1 MKRFLIVSLLMTAAL
16 SARALNWG
24 AISVHTEITAAVE
37 SAKAQQKMLFVLTGT
52 GWCPHCTDLEDFLGR
67 ISGTINA
74 DYVVY
79 YCDGEAKNSPM
90 YTTEGY
96 PTWGIF
102 NPYLFDVKKR
112 WKSKGRIYKGLG
124 FMYEKTVLTALDSAL
139 AYWNKTGRGASA
151 GGKVDIE
158 VDTPFS
164 FYLDLDNFPL
174 ELNDCAVLSELLPT
188 EDRPEAAL
196 LTAKQKLK
204 VVEKAAKVTYRA
216 GYGVSVSDPSG
227 NLSSLKLSFNKRQQS
242 FKGSFKIY
250 AVSAKGKLKKFNA
263 KVQDGVFIGG
273 EGTAV
278 VSISGIK
285 GQTWTAPFVPE
296 GL

>member
-1 MKRFLIVSLLMTAAL
+1 MKRFLIVSLLMMAAL

-24 AISVHTEITAAVE
+24 AISVHTEIAAAVE

-52 GWCPHCTDLEDFLGR
+52 SWCPHCRDLENFLDQ

-74 DYVVY
+74 DYVAY
-79 YCDGEAKNSPM
+79 YCDGEADKTM
-90 YTTEGY
+90 YTTQGY

-112 WKSKGRIYKGLG
+112 WKSAGRIYQGLG
-124 FMYEKTVLTALDSAL
+124 FTYEKTVLNALDSAL
-139 AYWNKTGRGASA
+139 DYWRKTGRGASA
-151 GGKVDIE
+151 GKTGIE
-158 VDTPFS
+158 SDVSLS
-164 FYLDLDNFPL
+164 FYLDMSDFPA
-174 ELNDCAVLSELLPT
+174 EIKGCAVQTELLPT
-188 EDRPEAAL
+188 RANPDAAI

-204 VVEKAAKVTYRA
+204 VVDGKR
-216 GYGVSVSDPSG
+216 SG
-227 NLSSLKLSFNKRQQS
+227 LKLSYNKRQQS

-263 KVQDGVFIGG
+263 KVQEGVFIGG

-285 GQTWTAPFVPE
+285 GQTWTAHLVPE